1 MKGLFLWVFLLV
13 FGLALMFVPFIIQS
27 NRDSKCIY
35 TMVVDIY
42 YTDTPERDTLV
53 SDGQPIIYKSVK
65 GTNSVMGNGIDISTT
80 APIKVISN
88 TYKEKK

>member
-1 MKGLFLWVFLLV
+1 MKGLILWMSLLV
-13 FGLALMFVPFIIQS
+13 LGFALMFVPFMIQS
-27 NRDSKCIY
+27 NRDSKYIY

-53 SDGQPIIYKSVK
+53 SDGQPIIYKSVR
-65 GTNSVMGNGIDISTT
+65 GTNYVTGNGIDISTT

-88 TYKEKK
+88 TYREKK